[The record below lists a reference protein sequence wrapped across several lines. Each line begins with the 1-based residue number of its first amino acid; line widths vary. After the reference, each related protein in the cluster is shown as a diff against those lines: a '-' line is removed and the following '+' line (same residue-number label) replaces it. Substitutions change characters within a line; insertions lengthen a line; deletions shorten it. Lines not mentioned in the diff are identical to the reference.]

1 MIKRTIVK
9 ILRAIENIS
18 FILLLIGWVF
28 SAIAELTNPP
38 TTEKIFNAIG
48 ISNYEVFI
56 PVFVVS
62 TIFVSCI
69 TPFIIKILEDD

>member
-18 FILLLIGWVF
+18 FVLLLIGWVF
-28 SAIAELTNPP
+28 CAIAELTNPP
-38 TTEKIFNAIG
+38 ITENFFNAIG

-56 PVFVVS
+56 VVFVVS
-62 TIFVSCI
+62 TILVSCI
-69 TPFIIKILEDD
+69 TPIIIKILEDD

>member
-9 ILRAIENIS
+9 ILGAIENIS
-18 FILLLIGWVF
+18 FILLLIGCVF
-28 SAIAELTNPP
+28 CMIDELTNPP

-69 TPFIIKILEDD
+69 TPLIIKILEDD

>member
-18 FILLLIGWVF
+18 FVLLLIGCVF

-69 TPFIIKILEDD
+69 TPLIIKILEDE